1 MICGAS
7 SNERV
12 ELRMLWLAGV
22 MGLMAVGAVTF
33 VEIETPPEEEL
44 PEGDI
49 PRAGPG
55 TVGDI
60 LSGSDGSET
69 VQGGTG
75 DDQLGGYGGN
85 DLLQGGGGADD
96 LHGHDGNDTL
106 RGGDGGDSLHGND
119 GDDDLFGG
127 AGNDSLF
134 GHNDDDFLY
143 GGAGDDALQGSAGD
157 DLLEGEAGND
167 ALQGGL
173 GDDALR
179 GGVGEDTLF
188 GGWGDDTLT
197 GADDLQSRDYLNGG
211 GGDDLIVAGAGDVV
225 TSGEGTDRI
234 VMGDWIG
241 SGGAAQITDY
251 HAQDDSLLFVWDDSA
266 AAGAE
271 PPLAIL
277 PDPDLPGQSLV
288 MLDNIIV
295 ARVAG
300 DSVALDDIAL
310 IPLSAAFN
318 LGFAA

>member
-1 MICGAS
+1 MCGAS

-33 VEIETPPEEEL
+33 VEIETPPEEEM

-49 PRAGPG
+49 PHGGPG

-60 LSGSDGSET
+60 LSGSDDSET

-85 DLLQGGGGADD
+85 DLLHGAAGDDD
-96 LHGHDGNDTL
+96 LHGHDGDDTL
-106 RGGDGGDSLHGND
+106 RGDDGDDSLHGND

-134 GHNDDDFLY
+134 GHNGDDFLF
-143 GGAGDDALQGSAGD
+143 GGAGNDALQGSAGD
-157 DLLEGEAGND
+157 DVLNGEAGSD

-179 GGVGEDTLF
+179 GGAGEDTLF

-225 TSGEGTDRI
+225 TSGEGTDQI
-234 VMGDWIG
+234 ALGDWIG
-241 SGGAAQITDY
+241 QGGAAQITDY
-251 HAQDDSLLFVWDDSA
+251 HAEDDSLLFVWDDSSA
-266 AAGAE
+266 TGAE
-271 PPLAIL
+271 PPLSIL
-277 PDPDLPGQSLV
+277 PDPDDAGQTLV
-288 MLDNIIV
+288 LLDDIIV
-295 ARVAG
+295 ARVVG
-300 DSVALDDIAL
+300 DSVTMDDIAL
-310 IPLSAAFN
+310 IPLSAAFD
-318 LGFAA
+318 LGLAA

>member
-1 MICGAS
+1 MA
-7 SNERV
+7 
-12 ELRMLWLAGV
+12 AG
-22 MGLMAVGAVTF
+22 
-33 VEIETPPEEEL
+33 
-44 PEGDI
+44 
-49 PRAGPG
+49 
-55 TVGDI
+55 
-60 LSGSDGSET
+60 
-69 VQGGTG
+69 
-75 DDQLGGYGGN
+75 
-85 DLLQGGGGADD
+85 
-96 LHGHDGNDTL
+96 
-106 RGGDGGDSLHGND
+106 
-119 GDDDLFGG
+119 
-127 AGNDSLF
+127 
-134 GHNDDDFLY
+134 
-143 GGAGDDALQGSAGD
+143 
-157 DLLEGEAGND
+157 
-167 ALQGGL
+167 
-173 GDDALR
+173 
-179 GGVGEDTLF
+179 
-188 GGWGDDTLT
+188 LT

-234 VMGDWIG
+234 ALGDWIG

-288 MLDNIIV
+288 MLDDIIV

>member
-1 MICGAS
+1 MMCGAS

-22 MGLMAVGAVTF
+22 MGLMAVGAVTL
-33 VEIETPPEEEL
+33 VEIETPHEEDV
-44 PEGDI
+44 PEGDT
-49 PRAGPG
+49 PRDPN

-60 LSGSDGSET
+60 LSGSDGGET

-85 DLLQGGGGADD
+85 DLLHGAAGDDD

-106 RGGDGGDSLHGND
+106 YGDDGDDSLHGND

-127 AGNDSLF
+127 AENDSLF

-157 DLLEGEAGND
+157 DVLHGEAGSD

-179 GGVGEDTLF
+179 GGAGEDTLF

-266 AAGAE
+266 AGGAE

-288 MLDNIIV
+288 MLDDIIV